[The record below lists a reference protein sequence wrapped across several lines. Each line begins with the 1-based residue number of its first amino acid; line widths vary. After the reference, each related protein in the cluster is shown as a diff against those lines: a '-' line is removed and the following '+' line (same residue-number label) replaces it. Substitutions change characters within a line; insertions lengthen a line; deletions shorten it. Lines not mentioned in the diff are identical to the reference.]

1 MSRIPSSIRVAA
13 RHAAGARSRFSPGGN
28 TFSCAKEV
36 STAWIDPNGKV
47 YGLTPGEVHNDWSET
62 WIEAHDPTRYAEI
75 MQGLRAG
82 DIREHWSPFI
92 FELTSR
98 GWVQVNSMRHMVLP
112 KNPSAQAMAAAAE
125 LVANCLA
132 ERHMDPEVLKIVL
145 FTSPDSARS
154 LHMPSKT
161 VTGADFVR
169 GYGGRELEEDVFEYL
184 LERHLARG

>member
-1 MSRIPSSIRVAA
+1 VAA
-13 RHAAGARSRFSPGGN
+13 RHAAGARSRFSPGGHN
-28 TFSCAKEV
+28 FSCAKEV
-36 STAWIDPNGKV
+36 STAWIDPHGKV
-47 YGLTPGEVHNDWSET
+47 YGLIPGEIHHSWAED

-145 FTSPDSARS
+145 FTRPDSARS
-154 LHMPSKT
+154 LDMPSKT

-169 GYGGRELEEDVFEYL
+169 GYGGRDLEEDVFEYL
-184 LERHLARG
+184 LERHPAQR